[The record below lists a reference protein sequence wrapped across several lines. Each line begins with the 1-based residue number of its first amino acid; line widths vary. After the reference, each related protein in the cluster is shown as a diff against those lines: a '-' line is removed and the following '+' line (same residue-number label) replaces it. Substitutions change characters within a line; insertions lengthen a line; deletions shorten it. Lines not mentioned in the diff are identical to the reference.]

1 MSLVGRQTFITT
13 DKDGRGRRDRE
24 RTTASH
30 ITPIR
35 IYDISLSHRPQKEP
49 HSDAGASTKS
59 CPRAE
64 EKKSR
69 IIFTQLSQYQVSTC
83 HHPNYTFLKE
93 KKRCLSI
100 DLTDFRACPGLTRD
114 VPSLHRHWI

>member
-35 IYDISLSHRPQKEP
+35 IYDISLLIDHKRNHIPTQVLAPNPVRGQKKRNSEYSH
-49 HSDAGASTKS
+49 
-59 CPRAE
+59 
-64 EKKSR
+64 
-69 IIFTQLSQYQVSTC
+69 YQVSTC
-83 HHPNYTFLKE
+83 HRPNYTFLKE
-93 KKRCLSI
+93 KKRGLSS

>member
-35 IYDISLSHRPQKEP
+35 TYDISLLIDHKRNHIPTQVLAPNPVPGQKKINSEYT
-49 HSDAGASTKS
+49 SSSIKS
-59 CPRAE
+59 QRATALNILSLE
-64 EKKSR
+64 EER
-69 IIFTQLSQYQVSTC
+69 GLSS
-83 HHPNYTFLKE
+83 
-93 KKRCLSI
+93 

-114 VPSLHRHWI
+114 VPSLHRRWI